1 MVIKELAEYYDFLY
15 AQDKIIQ
22 PDFEKVPI
30 THLIILSP
38 DGRIQSIL
46 NWRVREVVKDRKG
59 NEKERFLPRRV
70 VMPKRISKAGSTNIV
85 EHRPDYLFGI
95 QASKNGALTTESKLD
110 NLRKHHDTC
119 VMENMRFFGDI
130 QTPVATA
137 YKNFL
142 QNWIPEKETENAE
155 IVQIIDEL
163 EKASFAFALSGSDSD
178 PLVLLHDDPEVKEK
192 WEAVA
197 DSFFPN
203 SSGKG
208 YCCISGEYV
217 DIPLTHDR
225 LKGVPGAQSRSS
237 LVCYNN
243 DSELSYNMVQS
254 QNAAIGMDV
263 MKKYVAA
270 FNYLMDRKEN
280 RIVFDDLTIL
290 FWSADGNTMDEA
302 ILKNFLSEYDQE
314 DGWEEIFRDTMLKA
328 KKWKVDRNYVDNL
341 SEVSQDQEFYIL
353 GLKPNG
359 GRVAVVFFYHD
370 QFPALLNRIADF
382 EDEVQTGD
390 AAHILTLNQIRYALL
405 SKSKKV
411 NYGLLEEIQKSVLE
425 GIQYPVAMADTILTL
440 INRDG
445 NLSRTRM
452 GLLKAYIRRN
462 HKETLS
468 MGLDRTNRNKA
479 YLCGRLF
486 AVARKVQEDG
496 ARRDIN
502 RTLFDKYFK
511 QIRISPE
518 VTIPR
523 VRDSYEYYLNKVKNP
538 GRYGKEMTEITELMD
553 GVYPS
558 GPQDPYDQIMFIT
571 GYDDQ
576 YNNFF
581 KKAVD
586 TDTSNA

>member
-1 MVIKELAEYYDFLY
+1 MVIKELAEYYDLLY
-15 AQDKIIQ
+15 SQGKIIS
-22 PDFEKVPI
+22 PDFEEVPI
-30 THLIILSP
+30 TYLVVLTL
-38 DGRIQSIL
+38 DGRIESIS
-46 NWRVREVVKDRKG
+46 NWRIRDVVLDKKG
-59 NEKERFLPRRV
+59 KEKERFLPRRV
-70 VMPKRISKAGSTNIV
+70 IMPKRFSKAGSTNIV
-85 EHRPDYLFGI
+85 EHRPDYLFGL
-95 QASKNGALTTESKLD
+95 QVAKDGGLTPESKLD
-110 NLRKHHDTC
+110 NLRKHHITC
-119 VMENMRFFGDI
+119 VKENIRFLDDI

-142 QNWIPEKETENAE
+142 LNWNPENETENE
-155 IVQIIDEL
+155 WLLQIIDEL
-163 EKASFAFALSGSDSD
+163 EKATFAFALSGES
-178 PLVLLHDDPEVKEK
+178 PILLHEDPEVKEK

-197 DSFFPN
+197 DGFFPN
-203 SSGKG
+203 SGGKG
-208 YCCISGEYV
+208 QCCISGEV
-217 DIPLTHDR
+217 DDIPLTHNR

-243 DSELSYNMVQS
+243 DSELSYNKIQS
-254 QNAAIGMDV
+254 QNASIGMKV

-270 FNYLMDRKEN
+270 FNYLMEKREH
-280 RIVFDDLTIL
+280 RIIFDDLTIL
-290 FWSADGNTMDEA
+290 FWSASGNTIDEE
-302 ILKNFLSEYDQE
+302 ILRKFLSEFDQE
-314 DGWEEIFRDTMLKA
+314 TGWEEIFKEALMKA
-328 KKWKVDRNYVDNL
+328 KKWKISRDNVDEL
-341 SEVSQDQEFYIL
+341 TEVSQDRDFYVL

-370 QFPALLNRIADF
+370 QFPELLSRIAAF
-382 EDEVQTGD
+382 EDEIQTGD
-390 AAHILTLNQIRYALL
+390 KPFILTINQVRYALL

-425 GIQYPVAMADTILTL
+425 KLPYPASMAVSILSL
-440 INRDG
+440 ISRDG

-452 GLLKAYIRRN
+452 GLMKAYLRRN
-462 HKETLS
+462 HKEALN
-468 MGLDRTNRNKA
+468 MGLDRSNKNKA

-518 VTIPR
+518 STIPR
-523 VRDSYEYYLNKVKNP
+523 VRDSYEYYLKKVKNP

-553 GVYPS
+553 GVYPT
-558 GPQDPYDQIMFIT
+558 GPQDPKDQILFLT

-581 KKAVD
+581 KKAEEAV
-586 TDTSNA
+586 